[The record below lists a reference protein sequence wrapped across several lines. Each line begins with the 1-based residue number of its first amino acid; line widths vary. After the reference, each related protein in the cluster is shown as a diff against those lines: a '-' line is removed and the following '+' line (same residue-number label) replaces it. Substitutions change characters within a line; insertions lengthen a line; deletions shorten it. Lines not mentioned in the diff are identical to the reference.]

1 MTPGAQRFL
10 RIARLR
16 WRQMRALV
24 VKELRQ
30 LVRDRLLLGFV
41 IYIFT
46 LHIVVSTLGLSTDLR
61 RAALLVQDG
70 DRTPASRE
78 LVYGFRAPYFT
89 VSGRTTSSRS
99 LVRALDDGTARL
111 ALDVPGDFE
120 RTIVRGERPA
130 RVQLLVDA
138 SKVTL
143 GFLASSYA
151 VRRVER
157 YSEERSAERLGRL
170 GINVDALPTIEN
182 ERRAWYNFSLDDQ
195 WPGSLSVLLMM
206 MTLSCVML
214 PAAAALRER
223 EKGTI
228 EQLLVSPLGPL
239 EIMISKMVAMVLVT
253 VLGSVLSVYLV
264 LVPIFGVPMRGSAP
278 LFFGAV
284 ALYAFT
290 NAGLGLTLSTFAR
303 TSGQAGLLVI
313 LTVLPM
319 IQLSG
324 ITSPVEGMPP
334 LLRSAIRLSP
344 LYHFIDIAFGIVF
357 RGEGVRALL
366 GPFASMCALG
376 LGLFLLGLSRF
387 RRQFSRS

>member
-1 MTPGAQRFL
+1 MTPAALRLL

-41 IYIFT
+41 VYIFT
-46 LHIVVSTLGLSTDLR
+46 LHIVVSTYGLSTDLR
-61 RAALLVQDG
+61 RAKLLVRDG

-89 VSGRTTSSRS
+89 LSGYTTSPRA

-111 ALDVPGDFE
+111 ALDVPEGFE
-120 RTIVRGERPA
+120 RTIERGTEPA

-151 VRRVER
+151 ARRVER

-170 GINVDALPTIEN
+170 GLSAAALPAIEN
-182 ERRAWYNFSLDDQ
+182 RRRAWFNFSLDDQ

-214 PAAAALRER
+214 PAAAALREK

-228 EQLLVSPLGPL
+228 EQLLVSPLSPL
-239 EIMISKMVAMVLVT
+239 EIMISKVVAMVLVT
-253 VLGSVLSVYLV
+253 VLGSILSVYVV
-264 LVPIFGVPMRGSAP
+264 LQPVFGVPMRGSAT
-278 LFFGAV
+278 LFFATV

-313 LTVLPM
+313 LTVLPI

-324 ITSPVEGMPP
+324 ITSPVESMPP
-334 LLRSAIRLSP
+334 LLRSAIRFSP
-344 LYHFIDIAFGIVF
+344 LYHFIRVAFGIVF
-357 RGEGVRALL
+357 RGEGITALL
-366 GPFASMCALG
+366 GPLASMSALG
-376 LGLFLLGLSRF
+376 AVLFLLGLSRF